1 MIKQSDPKKRGRAAR
16 NKGKRGELELVHLI
30 RDTWGY
36 EVHRG
41 KVYYHEPDLVGLDGL
56 HVEVKA
62 VERLNLREAMQQASE
77 DAQKRQ
83 DGLPAVFHKKD
94 RDGWLVT
101 MKLDDFMDLYGA
113 WRDA

>member
-1 MIKQSDPKKRGRAAR
+1 MIRQDDPKKRGRAAR

-41 KVYYHEPDLVGLDGL
+41 KVYYHEPDVVGLEGI
-56 HVEVKA
+56 HVEVKCQ
-62 VERLNLREAMQQASE
+62 ERLNLYDAMQQARD
-77 DAQKRQ
+77 DAKKRG

-94 RDGWLVT
+94 RSGWLVT
-101 MKLDDFMDLYGA
+101 MDLSDWMDLYGA
-113 WRDA
+113 WRDV